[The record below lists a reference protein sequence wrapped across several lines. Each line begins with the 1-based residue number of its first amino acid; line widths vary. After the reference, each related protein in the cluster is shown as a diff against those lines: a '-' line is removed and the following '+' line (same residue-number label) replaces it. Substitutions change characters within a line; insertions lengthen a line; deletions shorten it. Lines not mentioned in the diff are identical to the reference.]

1 MLTAVEYCQLQALC
15 RIADLQKSLILHK
28 TYIMPLPQAPGN
40 TLLLSASTSLT
51 AKVTHLRDTD
61 IGMEQPHS
69 KGPHTSHHCCN
80 ESVSTRTLLFMCKRV
95 QLLAELG
102 VLRMLECTWVG
113 MFQGACDLVCSQ
125 WQVCLHVQHGCM
137 CLSQLGKSI
146 RVQIGPLLTQWKS
159 ALVWVP
165 HSWFPIL
172 VHSESRRH

>member
-1 MLTAVEYCQLQALC
+1 MLTTIEYCQPEALC
-15 RIADLQKSLILHK
+15 CIADLQKSLILHK

-40 TLLLSASTSLT
+40 TTLLSASTSLS
-51 AKVTHLRDTD
+51 AKVTHLREANT
-61 IGMEQPHS
+61 GMQQPHS
-69 KGPHTSHHCCN
+69 RGPHTSHHCGN

-102 VLRMLECTWVG
+102 VSRMLECTWVG
-113 MFQGACDLVCSQ
+113 MFQGACDFVCSQ
-125 WQVCLHVQHGCM
+125 RQVCLHVQHVCM

-146 RVQIGPLLTQWKS
+146 RVHIGPLLIQWKS

-165 HSWFPIL
+165 HSWFRIL